1 MWVEAYKYN
10 RMRDVYHLGDT
21 KHKQI
26 QVFLSSS
33 VHNSVSNIFSTII
46 LLIERRKKKKWKEIG
61 VVQVFFRDVNLT

>member
-33 VHNSVSNIFSTII
+33 VHNSVSKF
-46 LLIERRKKKKWKEIG
+46 L
-61 VVQVFFRDVNLT
+61 VP